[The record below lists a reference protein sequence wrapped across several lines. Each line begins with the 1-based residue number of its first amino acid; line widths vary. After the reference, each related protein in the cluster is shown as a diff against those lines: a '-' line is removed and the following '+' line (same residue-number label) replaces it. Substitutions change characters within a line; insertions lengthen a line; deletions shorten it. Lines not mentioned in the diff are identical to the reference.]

1 MIMHWPQLV
10 MAAMIAMSV
19 GISLSRYGQEKKR
32 DKYDVIDV
40 LIAPAI
46 TIVILYYGGFWT
58 GH

>member
-10 MAAMIAMSV
+10 MGALLAMNV
-19 GISLSRYGQEKKR
+19 GIALRRYGQEKKR

-40 LIAPAI
+40 LIGPAI
-46 TIVILYYGGFWT
+46 TVTILYYGGFWT